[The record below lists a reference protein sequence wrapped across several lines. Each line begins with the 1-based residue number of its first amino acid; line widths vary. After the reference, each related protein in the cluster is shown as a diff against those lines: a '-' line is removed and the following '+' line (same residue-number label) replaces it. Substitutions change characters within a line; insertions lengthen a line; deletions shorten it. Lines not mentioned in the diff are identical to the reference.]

1 MKKIGIAGVAHIHA
15 PNFATRLKARSGIEV
30 VAVWDPDPARAG
42 KYAKEFGCGTVAD
55 VESLWNEAGAEAV
68 VVCSETNRHREIVP
82 AAAAAGMALF
92 VEKPLGFSAADAL
105 EMAAAIEKAGVLF
118 QTGYFMRGMPVHRAL
133 KRLVDDGVF
142 GTITR
147 VRHVNCHNGSLG
159 GWFDTDFRW
168 MADPAVA
175 GCGAFG
181 DLGTHSLD
189 ILMWLF
195 GKPESVTA
203 DISVVTGRYGGTCDE
218 TGTALLKFPGGA
230 VGTLCGGWV
239 DVMNPVTCE
248 VSGTEGFAYVRNGEL
263 FVKSDR
269 LGSDGSTPWNEL
281 PEELPHAFEL
291 FLDALEGREVPLVSA
306 SEAAARNVVME
317 ALYRAARTHSWVS
330 L

>member
-1 MKKIGIAGVAHIHA
+1 MKRIGVAGVAHIHM
-15 PNFATRLKARSGIEV
+15 PNFATRLKARPGVEV
-30 VAVWDPDPARAG
+30 VAVWDPEPVRAE
-42 KYAKEFGCGTVAD
+42 KYAGELGCKVVSRVEDLWKEAD
-55 VESLWNEAGAEAV
+55 AEAV
-68 VVCSETNRHREIVP
+68 VVCSETNRHKEIVL
-82 AAAAAGMALF
+82 AAAAAGMDLF
-92 VEKPLGFSAADAL
+92 VEKPLGFSAADAI
-105 EMAAAIEKAGVLF
+105 EMAAAIERAGVVF
-118 QTGYFMRGMPVHRAL
+118 QTGYFMRGASVHREL
-133 KRLVDDGVF
+133 KRLVDGGVF
-142 GTITR
+142 GTVTR
-147 VRHVNCHNGSLG
+147 VRHVNCHSGSLG

-203 DISVVTGRYGGTCDE
+203 DISVVTGRYGETCDE

-248 VSGTEGFAYVRNGEL
+248 VSGSEGFAYIRNGEL

-269 LGSDGSTPWNEL
+269 LGTDGSAPWSEL
-281 PEELPHAFEL
+281 PEALPHAFEL
-291 FLDALEGREVPLVSA
+291 FLDALEGRDVPLVSA
-306 SEAAARNVVME
+306 SEAAQRNVVME
-317 ALYRAARTHSWVS
+317 ALYRAARTHTWVS